1 MGRLVEYVLT
11 VGLKRPVVDTT
22 QSPDLLRKYPEN
34 DHKDFPLPPD
44 VIFFC
49 QPEGCATASKPFSIR
64 QMNSFVFTLTDKE
77 TGITR
82 YGICCNFFRPC
93 LGMTGKTKLKLDKRS
108 SASST
113 GSSSSTDEQ
122 VSATGSFDSSG
133 RRKSSKSKLCR
144 THSTPINTKE
154 RAQKNLHKNSVLC
167 YSLTSICIISSYPFF
182 STFRECLFVFRKLV
196 DSRCAQKNLG
206 PLWNKESFAFFDSNQ
221 NVGQSLPLLECRNWS
236 LFFDNSLLN
245 SQQLKSELL
254 EIDEWIKNF
263 LKIPLP
269 IAGINRVE
277 VELLPR
283 HIQPPLTFALPEKS
297 RFSFLDFPIHL
308 PLELLG
314 VETCL
319 KILTCIM
326 LEHKVNRELTFSKYT
341 IKESVTCLKK
351 KPVNCYYFFF
361 L

>member
-1 MGRLVEYVLT
+1 MARLVEYVAV
-11 VGLKRPVVDTT
+11 VGLKRPTVDST
-22 QSPDLLRKYPEN
+22 QSPELLRKYPET

-93 LGMTGKTKLKLDKRS
+93 LGAIPKNKNRLDKRLS
-108 SASST
+108 TSSNGSASSVDD
-113 GSSSSTDEQ
+113 SSSTPD
-122 VSATGSFDSSG
+122 TGAM
-133 RRKSSKSKLCR
+133 RRTNSKKKLCR
-144 THSTPINTKE
+144 THSTPVNPE

-206 PLWNKESFAFFDSNQ
+206 PLWSKESFAFFDSNQ
-221 NVGQSLPLLECRNWS
+221 NLGQSLPLLECRNWS
-236 LFFDNSLLN
+236 LFCDNSLLN

-254 EIDEWIKNF
+254 EIDDWIRNF

-269 IAGINRVE
+269 IAGVNRVE

-314 VETCL
+314 IETCL

-326 LEHKVNRELTFSKYT
+326 LEHKVCCTLYLT
-341 IKESVTCLKK
+341 
-351 KPVNCYYFFF
+351 
-361 L
+361 

>member
-1 MGRLVEYVLT
+1 MTRLVEYVIA
-11 VGLKRPVVDTT
+11 VGLKRPQIDST
-22 QSPDLLRKYPEN
+22 QSPELLRKYPDV

-44 VIFFC
+44 VVFFC
-49 QPEGCATASKPFSIR
+49 QPEGCATASKPFGIR

-93 LGMTGKTKLKLDKRS
+93 LGVAALARCHSKVEKTL
-108 SASST
+108 
-113 GSSSSTDEQ
+113 SSSSNGSTSSTDDIQ
-122 VSATGSFDSSG
+122 LANTKNLLH
-133 RRKSSKSKLCR
+133 RKTASKKKLCR
-144 THSTPINTKE
+144 THSTPLNAEKPQRHI
-154 RAQKNLHKNSVLC
+154 QKNSILC

-182 STFRECLFVFRKLV
+182 STFRECLFVLRKLV
-196 DSRCAQKNLG
+196 DSRCYHKDLG
-206 PLWNKESFAFFDSNQ
+206 PMWNKESFAFFDSNQ
-221 NVGQSLPLLECRNWS
+221 NVGQSLPLVECRNWS

-254 EIDEWIKNF
+254 EIDEWIRNF

-269 IAGINRVE
+269 IAGVNRVE

-326 LEHKVNRELTFSKYT
+326 LEHKVR
-341 IKESVTCLKK
+341 IGV
-351 KPVNCYYFFF
+351 YFY
-361 L
+361 

>member
-1 MGRLVEYVLT
+1 MMSRLVEYVVA
-11 VGLKRPVVDTT
+11 VGLKRPRIDTT
-22 QSPDLLRKYPEN
+22 QSPELLLKYPEE

-44 VIFFC
+44 VVFFC
-49 QPEGCATASKPFSIR
+49 QPEGCTTAAKRFSIR
-64 QMNSFVFTLTDKE
+64 QTNCFVFTLTDKE

-93 LGMTGKTKLKLDKRS
+93 LGTVKSKHRNSLKKEDRL
-108 SASST
+108 
-113 GSSSSTDEQ
+113 SSSSTSSVEDFNPEGVKKP
-122 VSATGSFDSSG
+122 VSAASVLKKNLCKTHSLPTSSG
-133 RRKSSKSKLCR
+133 KDNDR
-144 THSTPINTKE
+144 
-154 RAQKNLHKNSVLC
+154 NLIHHVYRNSVLC

-182 STFRECLFVFRKLV
+182 STFKECLFVLRKLV
-196 DSRCAQKNLG
+196 ESRSRNKTPSS
-206 PLWNKESFAFFDSNQ
+206 PLWNKESFSVYDNNQ
-221 NVGQSLPLLECRNWS
+221 NVGQLPLVECRNWS
-236 LFFDNSLLN
+236 LFFDSNADLHD
-245 SQQLKSELL
+245 KAIKTELQ
-254 EIDEWIKNF
+254 EVDSWIKNF

-297 RFSFLDFPIHL
+297 RFSFCDYPIHL

-326 LEHKVNRELTFSKYT
+326 LEHKVRMVITHCTL
-341 IKESVTCLKK
+341 
-351 KPVNCYYFFF
+351 
-361 L
+361 